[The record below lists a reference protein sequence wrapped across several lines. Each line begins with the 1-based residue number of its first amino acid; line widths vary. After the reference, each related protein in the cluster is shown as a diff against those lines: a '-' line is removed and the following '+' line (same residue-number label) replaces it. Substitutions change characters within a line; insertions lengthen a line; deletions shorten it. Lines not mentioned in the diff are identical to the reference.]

1 MAVNRP
7 AWLADLSRSFK
18 RHRQGRPGWSV
29 EVMRDR
35 LRVVS
40 AELPPRPDDPAAAVN
55 KRRSVTLATPP
66 GPATA
71 AAALAEACGLFDQ
84 VITGTWRWPE
94 PDEVS
99 ADELSPVVLRRLIA
113 LLYDVLVGEQIA
125 TGTWDRTYQP
135 YLSKLVTMAAERHWP
150 EAEPLLEAVLRTWEP
165 GSRARQMAHDR
176 LRRLWKEAGWN
187 WPENL
192 LKMRGNGKAAADPR
206 GARAFTD
213 DEIEQLRDLVENSR
227 LRPSDLVAWDC
238 LISFGLR
245 PAELKGLELL
255 DRDGQLC
262 AVVTNEKKSSKGK
275 GGARIVPAIPP
286 GSWPVDCHGLLAR
299 WQENGL
305 PSHVTNHRS
314 PGEVMGQQL
323 SRLKQVSSLDK
334 NLVPY
339 GCRHAFALRLGI
351 DLSLSVREAA
361 ELMGHS
367 PQVHL
372 STYGRRIDQPKLE
385 AKVRLLLEKRKM
397 EAIA

>member
-1 MAVNRP
+1 
-7 AWLADLSRSFK
+7 
-18 RHRQGRPGWSV
+18 
-29 EVMRDR
+29 
-35 LRVVS
+35 
-40 AELPPRPDDPAAAVN
+40 
-55 KRRSVTLATPP
+55 
-66 GPATA
+66 
-71 AAALAEACGLFDQ
+71 
-84 VITGTWRWPE
+84 
-94 PDEVS
+94 
-99 ADELSPVVLRRLIA
+99 
-113 LLYDVLVGEQIA
+113 
-125 TGTWDRTYQP
+125 
-135 YLSKLVTMAAERHWP
+135 
-150 EAEPLLEAVLRTWEP
+150 
-165 GSRARQMAHDR
+165 
-176 LRRLWKEAGWN
+176 
-187 WPENL
+187 
-192 LKMRGNGKAAADPR
+192 
-206 GARAFTD
+206 
-213 DEIEQLRDLVENSR
+213 
-227 LRPSDLVAWDC
+227 